1 MPAHAKGILLTGTFT
16 PTSTAKELSS
26 APHFSAPS
34 TPVTVRFSSSTGIPV
49 IPDFDPNGDPRGF
62 AIRFNL
68 PENNGRRV
76 HTDIV
81 AHSVPYFPTRTGA
94 EFLEFLHALIATASS
109 KDSPSPIEKFLGDHS
124 PALTF
129 VQAPKPTPKSLA
141 QQQYWGVNA
150 FKFVS
155 SGGKETYVRYHIT
168 PDAGVEVY
176 DADGVKSQG
185 ENFLREELIS
195 RVKSAPISFTISVQL
210 AEDGDQTD
218 DSTIHWPDS
227 RNVVDLGKV
236 TLDKVVESAK
246 QKDEQKKIIFDPIP
260 RVQGIEASADPL
272 LEMRAGIYII
282 SGKQRRAAADAPAG
296 GDAAPEEKLAH

>member
-1 MPAHAKGILLTGTFT
+1 MLTGIFT
-16 PTSTAKELSS
+16 PTPIAKELSS
-26 APHFSAPS
+26 APHFSART
-34 TPVTVRFSSSTGIPV
+34 TPVTVRFSASTGIPV

-62 AIRFNL
+62 AVRFNL
-68 PENNGRRV
+68 PEKDGRRV

-109 KDSPSPIEKFLGDHS
+109 KDSPSPIEKFLGSH
-124 PALTF
+124 PAALTF

-155 SGGKETYVRYHIT
+155 SEGKETYVRYHIR
-168 PDAGVEVY
+168 PDTGVETY
-176 DADGVKSQG
+176 TAEEVKTKG
-185 ENFLREELIS
+185 ENFLREELVS
-195 RVKSAPISFTISVQL
+195 RVKSTPINFTLSAQL

-218 DSTIHWPDS
+218 DATVHWPES
-227 RNVVDLGKV
+227 RKVVDLGWI
-236 TLDKVVESAK
+236 TLDKVIESEK
-246 QKDEQKKIIFDPIP
+246 QKAEQKKIIFDPIP
-260 RVQGIEASADPL
+260 RVQGIEPSADPL
-272 LEMRAGIYII
+272 LDMRAGIYII
-282 SGKQRRAAADAPAG
+282 SGKQRRAAEDAPAG